1 MNMQSLL
8 KQAQK
13 MQKELAKAEE
23 LLNEQTYD
31 STMGG
36 GVVKVTV
43 KGSMEIETI
52 CIDEA
57 LLEKDGKED
66 LEEMLKSAI
75 NDALSKAVKD
85 KEQKMNAL
93 TGGMKMPGGF

>member
-31 STMGG
+31 STMG
-36 GVVKVTV
+36 
-43 KGSMEIETI
+43 
-52 CIDEA
+52 
-57 LLEKDGKED
+57 
-66 LEEMLKSAI
+66 
-75 NDALSKAVKD
+75 LS
-85 KEQKMNAL
+85 L
-93 TGGMKMPGGF
+93 IHI

>member
-43 KGSMEIETI
+43 KGSMVRKRWKRRFRRNVEI
-52 CIDEA
+52 
-57 LLEKDGKED
+57 
-66 LEEMLKSAI
+66 SY
-75 NDALSKAVKD
+75 
-85 KEQKMNAL
+85 
-93 TGGMKMPGGF
+93 

>member
-43 KGSMEIETI
+43 KGSMEI
-52 CIDEA
+52 
-57 LLEKDGKED
+57 
-66 LEEMLKSAI
+66 
-75 NDALSKAVKD
+75 
-85 KEQKMNAL
+85 
-93 TGGMKMPGGF
+93 

>member
-57 LLEKDGKED
+57 LLEKDGFD
-66 LEEMLKSAI
+66 I
-75 NDALSKAVKD
+75 VKVHFERRR
-85 KEQKMNAL
+85 K
-93 TGGMKMPGGF
+93 GISI

>member
-57 LLEKDGKED
+57 L
-66 LEEMLKSAI
+66 
-75 NDALSKAVKD
+75 SKAVKD

-93 TGGMKMPGGF
+93 TGGVKMPGGF

>member
-57 LLEKDGKED
+57 FLEKDGKED

-93 TGGMKMPGGF
+93 TGGVKMPGGF